1 MLKCWCLKISH
12 PLNIKCSIKIRISIL
27 VEEALIVGT
36 ENDINDIYSIHD
48 HVALRCL
55 HDMLS
60 LCPHSDDTFTFF
72 RPRSILIMK
81 KMILEVVASNKIG
94 ELRNQLKFYRNDNS
108 KPIFFFLYLARTT
121 FLSIAKCHGE
131 CLSHNQHLCQHFN
144 RGQDIKSQW
153 HNRILQDCLVD
164 SCLKCKALHEIQSF
178 PVIITKRDTLSHLWH
193 PGITVDLIIK
203 YFEQKIT
210 QYLHL
215 CHKIHDRGLVHC
227 HCVRV
232 MLCGRVVTND

>member
-1 MLKCWCLKISH
+1 M
-12 PLNIKCSIKIRISIL
+12 
-27 VEEALIVGT
+27 EEALIVGT

-81 KMILEVVASNKIG
+81 KMIQEVVAGNKIG

-144 RGQDIKSQW
+144 RGQDKVTMTQ
-153 HNRILQDCLVD
+153 QDPSRLSGWLMFEVQGI
-164 SCLKCKALHEIQSF
+164 SWNPKF
-178 PVIITKRDTLSHLWH
+178 PSNN
-193 PGITVDLIIK
+193 
-203 YFEQKIT
+203 
-210 QYLHL
+210 
-215 CHKIHDRGLVHC
+215 HKKGH
-227 HCVRV
+227 
-232 MLCGRVVTND
+232 VVTPVASRNHSWT

>member
-1 MLKCWCLKISH
+1 M
-12 PLNIKCSIKIRISIL
+12 
-27 VEEALIVGT
+27 IVGT

-108 KPIFFFLYLARTT
+108 KPIFFLLISCPYNISEHCKMPRRMSISQST
-121 FLSIAKCHGE
+121 FVST
-131 CLSHNQHLCQHFN
+131 F
-144 RGQDIKSQW
+144 
-153 HNRILQDCLVD
+153 
-164 SCLKCKALHEIQSF
+164 
-178 PVIITKRDTLSHLWH
+178 
-193 PGITVDLIIK
+193 
-203 YFEQKIT
+203 
-210 QYLHL
+210 
-215 CHKIHDRGLVHC
+215 
-227 HCVRV
+227 
-232 MLCGRVVTND
+232 

>member
-1 MLKCWCLKISH
+1 M
-12 PLNIKCSIKIRISIL
+12 
-27 VEEALIVGT
+27 IVGT

-108 KPIFFFLYLARTT
+108 KPIFFSFYIQAPPANLAPFLRANI
-121 FLSIAKCHGE
+121 SI
-131 CLSHNQHLCQHFN
+131 N
-144 RGQDIKSQW
+144 
-153 HNRILQDCLVD
+153 
-164 SCLKCKALHEIQSF
+164 KACNPSNLG
-178 PVIITKRDTLSHLWH
+178 VK
-193 PGITVDLIIK
+193 
-203 YFEQKIT
+203 
-210 QYLHL
+210 
-215 CHKIHDRGLVHC
+215 
-227 HCVRV
+227 
-232 MLCGRVVTND
+232 